1 MSTLTELREEVR
13 QLIGT
18 GVYDRMMLPGGST
31 RWTDEGL
38 NWACEQTTELLGLT
52 RVDILSSIVNKQT
65 VIPDDA
71 VSIVAVQVR

>member
-13 QLIGT
+13 QLVGS

-38 NWACEQTTELLGLT
+38 NWACEQTAQLLGIT
-52 RVDILSSIVNKQT
+52 RVDVLSSVVNKQT
-65 VIPDDA
+65 VVPADA
-71 VSIVAVQVR
+71 VKVVFIQVR